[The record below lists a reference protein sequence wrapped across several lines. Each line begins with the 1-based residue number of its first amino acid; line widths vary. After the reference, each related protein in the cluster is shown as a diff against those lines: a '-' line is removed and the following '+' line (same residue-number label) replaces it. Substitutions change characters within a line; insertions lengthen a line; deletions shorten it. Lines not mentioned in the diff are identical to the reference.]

1 MGTFFPMLEESTGFQ
16 LPLMKRMGY
25 DVVTLG
31 NHEFDF
37 GPEVLAGIITRSSAN
52 NTIPFLVA
60 SNLKFSGKE
69 TAGDALRAKVDQ
81 GVLKPYLI
89 MEKAGLKLGI
99 IGLMGYS
106 AIHDAPLARP
116 VEFSD
121 PVKAARKYA
130 RMLKTDEK
138 VDLVICLSHCGV
150 VKDKNGSWSGEDV
163 ELAQKVPEIDI
174 IIGGHTHTLL
184 EKPLIINGIP
194 VVQTG
199 SYGTGLGRLEIEVI
213 DGKITRI
220 DSKVIPVNDA
230 IAGDPD
236 LQKMI
241 SAQEELVTEKILRP
255 LHINHASL
263 ITETSFPLQCDG
275 DNYLENSNLGPL
287 VADAIYSCTN
297 RLYPPGADV
306 TLFPA
311 GLVRDNILPGR
322 SGKQSVADIFRV
334 VSLGSGKDDIPGYP
348 LARIYVTGK
357 ELKGIME
364 ILYLAP
370 SGNTD
375 NYIYFGGLRAAY
387 DPDKGMLKNI
397 TSIETGNPEEGFTP
411 VDWSKDNKK
420 LYSITANTY
429 LLEFVGIIKKLS
441 KGLVKVTL
449 KNEAGIP
456 IGTIS
461 EAIID
466 ADPDLP
472 GVQEVKEWMALVWY
486 LQQQPDLNGNG
497 IPDVPELYRTG
508 SPRLHKE

>member
-1 MGTFFPMLEESTGFQ
+1 
-16 LPLMKRMGY
+16 
-25 DVVTLG
+25 
-31 NHEFDF
+31 
-37 GPEVLAGIITRSSAN
+37 
-52 NTIPFLVA
+52 
-60 SNLKFSGKE
+60 
-69 TAGDALRAKVDQ
+69 
-81 GVLKPYLI
+81 
-89 MEKAGLKLGI
+89 
-99 IGLMGYS
+99 
-106 AIHDAPLARP
+106 
-116 VEFSD
+116 
-121 PVKAARKYA
+121 
-130 RMLKTDEK
+130 
-138 VDLVICLSHCGV
+138 
-150 VKDKNGSWSGEDV
+150 
-163 ELAQKVPEIDI
+163 
-174 IIGGHTHTLL
+174 
-184 EKPLIINGIP
+184 
-194 VVQTG
+194 
-199 SYGTGLGRLEIEVI
+199 
-213 DGKITRI
+213 
-220 DSKVIPVNDA
+220 
-230 IAGDPD
+230 
-236 LQKMI
+236 MI

-375 NYIYFGGLRAAY
+375 NYIYFGGLRAVY
-387 DPDKGMLKNI
+387 DPDKGMLKKI

-508 SPRLHKE
+508 NPRLHKE